1 MRFLRTHPGF
11 SMLWAIN
18 FTSSMVGWSM
28 GIALSV
34 HIYQLTGS
42 ALWTAILAA
51 TPTVSAIVFGH
62 LAGTVADRW
71 NPLRVVQ
78 LTLLARVVVLLGL
91 FVVAESPV
99 WLAILVF
106 VQAAVQQIYR
116 PAEQVLIADF
126 VSAEDLPE
134 ANGLNSFASNA
145 TRLVAPAL
153 GGFVIAVVGFG
164 WTALGMT
171 AFMACSAI
179 LSLTLGRWF
188 QQSPPSEDAEMP
200 DGSKSVGT
208 YLKLLRRSPRARG
221 LVLLQ
226 VLDAVK
232 EGPLSALFPVLML
245 GVVGATSTEM
255 GLANSAFAVSAVVAG
270 PLIGVVIKRLGY
282 QLTVVGGA
290 AVAYSLIVVLVI
302 WPSFPMAVIAFFLS
316 GLPFT
321 VSWVGS
327 QTWLL
332 LTAPR
337 SMRGRVVGTNG
348 AVYSCF
354 TLITMLGS
362 GVLAD
367 MIGVRWVIGVAAGV
381 ALIGLVPV
389 HLLLRSVPKPTD
401 ASAEPEGQK

>member
-1 MRFLRTHPGF
+1 
-11 SMLWAIN
+11 
-18 FTSSMVGWSM
+18 
-28 GIALSV
+28 
-34 HIYQLTGS
+34 
-42 ALWTAILAA
+42 
-51 TPTVSAIVFGH
+51 
-62 LAGTVADRW
+62 
-71 NPLRVVQ
+71 
-78 LTLLARVVVLLGL
+78 
-91 FVVAESPV
+91 
-99 WLAILVF
+99 
-106 VQAAVQQIYR
+106 
-116 PAEQVLIADF
+116 
-126 VSAEDLPE
+126 
-134 ANGLNSFASNA
+134 
-145 TRLVAPAL
+145 
-153 GGFVIAVVGFG
+153 
-164 WTALGMT
+164 

-401 ASAEPEGQK
+401 ASAESEGQK

>member
-1 MRFLRTHPGF
+1 
-11 SMLWAIN
+11 MLWAIN

-91 FVVAESPV
+91 FVVAESPG

-290 AVAYSLIVVLVI
+290 AVGVQPDRCSCDL
-302 WPSFPMAVIAFFLS
+302 AFLPHGGHRILS
-316 GLPFT
+316 VRVAFH
-321 VSWVGS
+321 
-327 QTWLL
+327 
-332 LTAPR
+332 
-337 SMRGRVVGTNG
+337 RVVGG
-348 AVYSCF
+348 KS
-354 TLITMLGS
+354 
-362 GVLAD
+362 D
-367 MIGVRWVIGVAAGV
+367 VAAADCTAIDEGPRCRYEWSCLFV
-381 ALIGLVPV
+381 LHPDYYAGQ
-389 HLLLRSVPKPTD
+389 RSPGRHDRCPMGDRSCRRRGTHWSRSRPPSI
-401 ASAEPEGQK
+401 AIRAETN